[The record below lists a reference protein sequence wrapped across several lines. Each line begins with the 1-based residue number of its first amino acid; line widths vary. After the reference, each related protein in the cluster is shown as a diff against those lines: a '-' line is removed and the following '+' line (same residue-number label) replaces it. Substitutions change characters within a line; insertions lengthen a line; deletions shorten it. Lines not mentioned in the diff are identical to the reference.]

1 MTIVAIHQPNFFPWL
16 GYFDKISR
24 SDVFIFLDDVQ
35 YQKTGGS
42 WSNRVKVLIN
52 CEGRWLTAPVDRS
65 FHGSRY
71 VNEMEF
77 SSKENW
83 RSKLIKSVTS
93 TYKRTPFFDEIYL
106 VIEALIKNPE
116 NNVATYNIHTIK
128 TLTSA
133 LGYSTKSMINS
144 SDLRT
149 ESSST
154 ERLIEL
160 IMGAHGKTYLCG
172 GGSSGYQEDE
182 AFHKAGIK
190 LSYQNFL
197 QPTYTQFGCEHFV
210 GGLSIIDAL
219 MNLGFEGTRKLIG
232 NNVDENT

>member
-1 MTIVAIHQPNFFPWL
+1 MTAVAIHQPNFFPWL

-71 VNEMEF
+71 INEMEF

-83 RSKLIKSVTS
+83 RSKLIKSVAS
-93 TYKRTPFFDEIYL
+93 TYKRAPFFDEIYL
-106 VIEALIKNPE
+106 VIGPLIQNPE
-116 NNVATYNIHTIK
+116 NNVAEYNIHAIK
-128 TLTSA
+128 TLISA
-133 LGYSTKSMINS
+133 LGYSTKSIIRS

-160 IMGAHGKTYLCG
+160 IMGTHGQTYLCG
-172 GGSSGYQEDE
+172 GGSGDYQEDE
-182 AFHKAGIK
+182 AFDNAGIK
-190 LSYQNFL
+190 LKYQNYL
-197 QPTYTQFGCEHFV
+197 QPTYTQFGSQHFV
-210 GGLSIIDAL
+210 AGLSIIDAL

-232 NNVDENT
+232 NNAD